1 MRFSPPMSTSPEDQI
16 VALLSR
22 WLARHLGNEE
32 LRRALEA
39 TDRSELPADHAELV
53 DELRAG
59 LATAGPNDRGA
70 LEPLV
75 RETIEAIA
83 LD

>member
-1 MRFSPPMSTSPEDQI
+1 MSMSPEDQI

-22 WLARHLGNEE
+22 WLARHLSNEDLHRE
-32 LRRALEA
+32 LEA
-39 TDRSELPADHAELV
+39 TDRRALSADQAELL
-53 DELRAG
+53 DELRVELAG
-59 LATAGPNDRGA
+59 SGPNDRGA

-83 LD
+83 LH